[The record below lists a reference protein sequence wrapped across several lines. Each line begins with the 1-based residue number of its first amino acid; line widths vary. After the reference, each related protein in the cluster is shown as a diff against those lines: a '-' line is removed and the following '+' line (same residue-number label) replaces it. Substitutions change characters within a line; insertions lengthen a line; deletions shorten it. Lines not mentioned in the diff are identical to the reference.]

1 MSLISDNQKKA
12 AQVPTKP
19 APLPKPAKPA
29 AAPAPR
35 VVENAATS
43 GYDEFAG
50 GAGELGLEQAL
61 PETIAEP
68 QAAPATPQSTP
79 DEISQLTDVTRYMGG
94 GAERVP
100 LPQQTIPVAPP
111 VNLWKDASVD
121 FGANNLFSGD
131 IVTTQS
137 PSVFAS
143 SVATN
148 TGDIA
153 QVAYKN
159 LDYAGRFAINQQQVQ
174 QQQAAARAAQAQ
186 VSQRNNLPN
195 VPDVD
200 KPWHE
205 QAVNGVLGFGKDFL
219 FGTDQSNK
227 AANTGEFN
235 PLNGSYGVHGAGIGG
250 ALKAALSI
258 PLGLAT
264 AVSSDSDRKLIEV
277 NNTIRNSTNPTVV
290 VGGKQVQWNSLSR
303 QQKQAYGISDLDNNR
318 AWSKAPVIDSR
329 TIQKPLFDKVNSVL
343 SGAIVGDDIDNA
355 NRNLPGVIISRATGE
370 RVSTKE
376 RNGRTDAQLLEGGA
390 YSAYTRATSKDKP
403 TFYQARGR
411 APGQPLTE
419 DPATLAWSIVN
430 QLASP
435 GNKVDFVGNAI
446 GDLAGAVA
454 KPVLKRVLGHSSQTQ
469 AIGKAG
475 VEAVAQVT
483 AKVTPQRADPN
494 FGMGTVPANTPYK
507 PKPKQTPPVN
517 PGMAPVSQP
526 VRVNALPANTL
537 EQAFSTSPAAKRGI
551 GNAPQPRLPAAPD
564 PKLLTG
570 GGDFI
575 VPSLGS
581 EVGLPRIRMNAE
593 LDPLVQEAYVINPL
607 ARQGANTGE
616 VELPRVRM
624 NAELDPRALPEGAT
638 QEAYIINPLANR
650 GSSEVGLPRVQ
661 MEARIEAPAIEG
673 VPEQRLLPGAPA
685 TPSQVAA
692 EVGIG
697 TPGREI
703 TFDIN
708 GVTDNLAETVAKPK
722 QQPLLPGTTG
732 EALPALP
739 PATVPRTLS
748 ELVEQSTTLASHRAV
763 LDTVLGKLESVFDNT
778 LDVGRRAVDEL
789 PSTPATVES
798 LQQSLSVGAK
808 LPEVAAEVLPKQ
820 LAEAVVTNDTG
831 AIARAIN
838 DGELDDNTLQ
848 TIATRINETLDF
860 STTKVN
866 RAAKPAKLATDVPAT
881 IYHGTALRNWSQNYN
896 LRDKGS
902 RGELGSGLY
911 TTVNKNEAANYS
923 RASVGENRSVDIAY
937 DELDPQVIELSTAKL
952 KSTLDARQPVAKPL
966 VQQMLA
972 ETGVTMQEIISKGNL
987 TPGTKPSY
995 VDMVAAVE
1003 RVAASKDSSEQGLQ
1017 RTSRQ
1022 ISEALRKQGYDSVY
1036 DRQSGWVMVNDNFR
1050 LGQKK
1055 TKATGKPLATEAAVA
1070 RYNADTKAAATYTDH
1085 ITTDANLRDSAYKV
1099 LDQVRSEVDEKLS
1112 QVQQE
1117 AIARIAKEEVLPVVD
1132 QVATDVAAVTS
1143 TGKAAD
1149 TVVQLKKLGVSLEP
1163 LLLKANPDGTY
1174 AVVGNYHV
1182 LEAASGN
1189 QLTKVN
1195 AVVVEGSGKI
1205 KRGHINVDLAKVG
1218 TGKPSLD
1225 YFVPTTRADVE
1236 NAIRGKK
1243 PQTVFPLLQKQSDTL
1258 YTVVNND
1265 WVVKG
1270 FQDANAGTIKA
1281 YVIDSTGKAK
1291 YANVNLQLLKPKDTE
1306 FDNLK
1311 ASRRSQPT
1319 AAPAM
1324 KSRQERIVDYLE
1336 IKDNAKLLSDSQ
1348 SKVDDLRSYVDELI
1362 QAKAPADEIKEAVVA
1377 AQKQEI
1383 VHQANIIRYSPDHTP
1398 NVEKALADAK
1408 EATKLKIPDLEFAD
1422 KKQQTIVNN
1431 LRIDKPEQ
1439 RLLVGNAER
1448 LLDNAGANIDKSE
1461 LDSLVRGFE
1470 AAKYQYD
1477 NLVDN
1482 VLAPA
1487 AVEES
1492 GFVTYKYGDNVAAM
1506 LRKYETYGEFTSVPV
1521 LRKAGFSGYDE
1532 IYELVEG
1539 NDELVAAA
1547 HLYYSGNPNFRNQFS
1562 AMLLEK
1568 NGKVAKAGL
1577 GQQLVDVR
1585 IISELM
1591 PKTELERLAKE
1602 NARIEKLSQPAPVN
1616 PHGNVKE
1623 MLDNTVDDICNF

>member
-1 MSLISDNQKKA
+1 MSLISDNQNKA

-137 PSVFAS
+137 PTLYRSPIDTNSSSLA
-143 SVATN
+143 SVAYAN
-148 TGDIA
+148 QDIA
-153 QVAYKN
+153 GK
-159 LDYAGRFAINQQQVQ
+159 FAIDQERVR

-186 VSQRNNLPN
+186 VSQRASLPN

-219 FGTDQSNK
+219 FGTDQSNQ

-250 ALKAALSI
+250 ALKATLSV
-258 PLGLAT
+258 PLGLIVA
-264 AVSSDSDRKLIEV
+264 AGSEADKRLISV
-277 NNTIRNSTNPTVV
+277 KNNIRDVTNPKVN
-290 VGGKQVQWNSLSR
+290 VGGKQVQWNSLSG
-303 QQKQAYGISDLDNNR
+303 QQKLEYGVDEINR
-318 AWSKAPVIDSR
+318 STAWAKFPVLDSR
-329 TIQKPLFDKVNSVL
+329 TVNQSIGQKIGSVL
-343 SGAIVGDDIDNA
+343 TGKIVGDDIDNA

-411 APGQPLTE
+411 APGQALTE
-419 DPATLAWSIVN
+419 DPASLAWSIVN

-435 GNKVDFVGNAI
+435 GNKVDFVGNVI
-446 GDLAGAVA
+446 GELAGAVA

-507 PKPKQTPPVN
+507 PKPKQAPPVVN
-517 PGMAPVSQP
+517 PGLAPVSQP
-526 VRVNALPANTL
+526 VRINALPANTL
-537 EQAFSTSPAAKRGI
+537 EQAFVNSPAAKVPRT
-551 GNAPQPRLPAAPD
+551 APGTPRLPAAPD

-607 ARQGANTGE
+607 AKQGANTGE
-616 VELPRVRM
+616 VGLPRVRM
-624 NAELDPRALPEGAT
+624 DAELDPRALPEGAT
-638 QEAYIINPLANR
+638 QEAYIINPLAKR

-708 GVTDNLAETVAKPK
+708 GVTDNLAEITAKPK

-739 PATVPRTLS
+739 AATVPRTLG

-987 TPGTKPSY
+987 QSGTKPSY

-1036 DRQSGWVMVNDNFR
+1036 DRQSGWVMVTDNLR

-1070 RYNADTKAAATYTDH
+1070 RYNADTKAAGTYADH

-1099 LDQVRSEVDEKLS
+1099 LDQVRSEVDEKLG

-1117 AIARIAKEEVLPVVD
+1117 AIAKITKEEVRPVAEVD
-1132 QVATDVAAVTS
+1132 QAVSNSLATVLTAEFDEAVAVTTAQIKQYGMS
-1143 TGKAAD
+1143 A
-1149 TVVQLKKLGVSLEP
+1149 EP
-1163 LLLKANPDGTY
+1163 LLVRQEGSTFKI
-1174 AVVGNYHV
+1174 VGNAHV
-1182 LEAASGN
+1182 AEAARNSN
-1189 QLTKVN
+1189 LTSVN
-1195 AVVVEGSGKI
+1195 AVVVGGRG
-1205 KRGHINVDLAKVG
+1205 KRGHFNVDLAKVVNG
-1218 TGKPSLD
+1218 SNIENL
-1225 YFVPTTRADVE
+1225 PTTTAEVAKAVKANE
-1236 NAIRGKK
+1236 
-1243 PQTVFPLLQKQSDTL
+1243 PQRVFPIVQLSDDGEF
-1258 YTVVNND
+1258 YTVVSKD
-1265 WVVKG
+1265 WAVSAFKETGDAIGVYQLYKGKLSYNSVDVSLVKS
-1270 FQDANAGTIKA
+1270 
-1281 YVIDSTGKAK
+1281 IDSD
-1291 YANVNLQLLKPKDTE
+1291 VVPKPA
-1306 FDNLK
+1306 L
-1311 ASRRSQPT
+1311 
-1319 AAPAM
+1319 

-1348 SKVDDLRSYVDELI
+1348 NKVDDLRSYVDELI
-1362 QAKAPADEIKEAVVA
+1362 QAKAPADEIDEAVVA

-1383 VHQANIIRYSPDHTP
+1383 AHQANTIRYSSDHIP

-1408 EATKLKIPDLEFAD
+1408 EAIKLKVADLPQAN
-1422 KKQQTIVNN
+1422 KRSQTIVNN

-1448 LLDNAGANIDKSE
+1448 LLDNAKANIDKSE

-1477 NLVDN
+1477 NLVGD
-1482 VLAPA
+1482 
-1487 AVEES
+1487 AVAKPPELK
-1492 GFVTYKYGDNVAAM
+1492 GKNVA
-1506 LRKYETYGEFTSVPV
+1506 LEDV
-1521 LRKAGFSGYDE
+1521 
-1532 IYELVEG
+1532 
-1539 NDELVAAA
+1539 VAAA
-1547 HLYYSGNPNFRNQFS
+1547 KAEVATNGVLSDDYLNRIYRATVDSSSTVGMRDEDWSKPGLALVHELYSSTPLGFK
-1562 AMLLEK
+1562 AAKDGKWLEE
-1568 NGKVAKAGL
+1568 
-1577 GQQLVDVR
+1577 
-1585 IISELM
+1585 IIS
-1591 PKTELERLAKE
+1591 KHVKE
-1602 NARIEKLSQPAPVN
+1602 NALMQKVMQPAPVN

-1623 MLDNTVDDICNF
+1623 MLDNIVDDICNF